1 MTSSVGCHCLYW
13 SKATR
18 TRQTRS
24 AGASITTD
32 VTTSFS
38 CIVVAQRFRERA
50 KLLRHHISDT
60 IHRER
65 PDMDAGAVA
74 TELLAFLEGAVTL
87 WLLDPGT
94 VDLPALYRR
103 YLDRLF

>member
-1 MTSSVGCHCLYW
+1 
-13 SKATR
+13 
-18 TRQTRS
+18 
-24 AGASITTD
+24 
-32 VTTSFS
+32 
-38 CIVVAQRFRERA
+38 
-50 KLLRHHISDT
+50 
-60 IHRER
+60 
-65 PDMDAGAVA
+65 MDAGAVA